1 MFFSENFNILFGFMF
16 NSFFDSILVLKGNY
30 KGLSYIYIIKIIFLK
45 FDKFYV

>member
-16 NSFFDSILVLKGNY
+16 SSFFDSILVLKGNY